1 MNDTR
6 TGHFQFCVDL
16 GLPADQTALAQHRE
30 MSLLAEQLVGT
41 FARHEIAATW
51 ATTQSVESPVVDA
64 IRFADANHE
73 IALLG
78 DQSWLSESIRRDKIV
93 SHFAEN
99 MKHAA
104 EIGKPLTTLVLRD
117 AAPESLYVVFKKRGI
132 NTLRPIVKKGATR
145 DSQRDPALKINGM
158 WLAPATAVF
167 PARGSLL
174 GRFDIGFR
182 GKQVLNRARLK
193 KTSEQLTIVASEMME
208 SPTAALRSLDRI
220 LSYASRFRDQQSVV
234 IETLEKATLRWHPRR
249 IAPQRSVLRPAA

>member
-1 MNDTR
+1 MNEPR

-16 GLPADQTALAQHRE
+16 GLPANQTALAQHRE
-30 MSLLAEQLVGT
+30 MNLLAEQLVGT
-41 FARHEIAATW
+41 FARHDIAATW
-51 ATTQSVESPVVDA
+51 ATAQSVESPVVDA
-64 IRFADANHE
+64 IRFTESGHE

-93 SHFAEN
+93 SHFTEN
-99 MKHAA
+99 MEHAA
-104 EIGKPLTTLVLRD
+104 ANGKPLRTLVLRD
-117 AAPESLYVVFKKRGI
+117 EAPESLYVVFKKRGI
-132 NTLRPIVKKGATR
+132 DTLRPVATQSRTR

-182 GKQVLNRARLK
+182 GKQILNRARTK
-193 KTSEQLTIVASEMME
+193 KTSEQLTIIASEMME
-208 SPTAALRSLDRI
+208 NPTAALRSLDRI
-220 LSYASRFRDQQSVV
+220 LAYASRFRDQQTVV
-234 IETLEKATLRWHPRR
+234 VETLEKATLRWHPRR